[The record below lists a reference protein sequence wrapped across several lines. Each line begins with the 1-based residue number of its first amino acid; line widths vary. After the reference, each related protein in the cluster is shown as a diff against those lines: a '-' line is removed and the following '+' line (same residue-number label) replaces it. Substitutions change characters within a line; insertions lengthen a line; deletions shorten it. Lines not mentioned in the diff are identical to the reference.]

1 MAYAKS
7 GITANTKRNIV
18 FGAGVYAQNLPW
30 GSVPTPEQVKTGLI
44 GATNG
49 GGKLTIKP
57 NVIPLELDGM
67 LVAVRDM
74 EQKSGETAEMET
86 NMAEISTDYLAKAVI
101 GKASVTEDGK
111 FDVIDSKSKI
121 EEDDYY
127 TGFGYIGQMLDG
139 RALMVI
145 FKNARTTEG
154 LELEAKNGEQVTV
167 PAKVACYSDTAEGDD
182 LEKLPYRIYIEKDGA
197 MEPAT
202 VEETGEEVP
211 AYDPDA
217 AE

>member
-1 MAYAKS
+1 MAAYAKS
-7 GITANTKRNIV
+7 AVTANTPKRII

-30 GSVPTPEQVKTGLI
+30 DSVPTPEQVKEGLI

-49 GGKLTIKP
+49 GGKVTIKP
-57 NVIPLELDGM
+57 EVIPLEVDGM
-67 LVAVRDM
+67 LVAVRNM
-74 EQKSGETAEMET
+74 EQKAGEVAEIET
-86 NMAEISTDYLAKAVI
+86 NMAEVSTEYIAKAVI
-101 GKASVTEDGK
+101 GKVSQTEDGL
-111 FDVIDSKSKI
+111 FDVIDSKAKI
-121 EEDDYY
+121 EDGDYY

-154 LELEAKNGEQVTV
+154 LEIEAKNKEQVTI

-197 MEPAT
+197 MTPTNASE
-202 VEETGEEVP
+202 VGE
-211 AYDPDA
+211 DA
-217 AE
+217 

>member
-7 GITANTKRNIV
+7 GVTPQTPKNII
-18 FGAGVYAQNLPW
+18 FGAGVYAQGLPW
-30 GSVPTPEQVKTGLI
+30 DKVPTPEEVKAGLI

-57 NVIPLELDGM
+57 NVIPLEVDGM
-67 LVAVRDM
+67 LVLVKNM

-86 NMAEISTDYLAKAVI
+86 NMAEVSPDYMAKAVI
-101 GKASVTEDGK
+101 GKKSTTEDGK
-111 FDVIDSKSKI
+111 FDVIDSKAKI
-121 EEDDYY
+121 EDSDYY
-127 TGFGYIGQMLDG
+127 TGWGYIGQMLDG

-154 LELEAKNGEQVTV
+154 LEMEAKNGEQVTV
-167 PAKVACYSDTAEGDD
+167 PAKVACYSDLAEGED

-197 MEPAT
+197 MEPANA
-202 VEETGEEVP
+202 G
-211 AYDPDA
+211 DL
-217 AE
+217 

>member
-7 GITANTKRNIV
+7 GITANTKRNIA
-18 FGAGVYAQNLPW
+18 FGAGVYAENLPW
-30 GSVPTPEQVKTGLI
+30 DSVPTPEQVKAGLI

-49 GGKLTIKP
+49 GGKVSIKP

-67 LVAVRDM
+67 LVAVKNM
-74 EQKSGETAEMET
+74 EQKSGEVAEMET
-86 NMAEISTDYLAKAVI
+86 NMAEVSASYMAKAVI
-101 GKASVTEDGK
+101 GKASTTEDGK
-111 FDVIDSKSKI
+111 FDVIESSSKI
-121 EEDDYY
+121 EDTHYY
-127 TGFGYIGQMLDG
+127 TGWGYIGQMLDG

-154 LELEAKNGEQVTV
+154 LEFEAKNGEQVTI
-167 PAKVACYSDTAEGDD
+167 PAKVACYSDDAEGDD

-202 VEETGEEVP
+202 IDEV
-211 AYDPDA
+211 AD
-217 AE
+217 

>member
-7 GITANTKRNIV
+7 GVTSNTKKNIA

-30 GSVPTPEQVKTGLI
+30 GTVPTEEEVKAGLV

-49 GGKLTIKP
+49 GGKVTIAP

-67 LVAVRDM
+67 LVAVRGM

-86 NMAEISTDYLAKAVI
+86 NMAEISTDFLARAVI
-101 GKASVTEDGK
+101 GTASETEDGL

-121 EEDDYY
+121 EDGDYY
-127 TGFGYIGQMLDG
+127 TGWGYIGQMLDG

-145 FKNARTTEG
+145 FKNARCTDG

-167 PAKVACYSDTAEGDD
+167 PMKVACYSDVAEGDD
-182 LEKLPYRIYIEKDGA
+182 LEKLPYRIYIEKDGE
-197 MEPAT
+197 M
-202 VEETGEEVP
+202 VETT
-211 AYDPDA
+211 
-217 AE
+217 AEGL

>member
-7 GITANTKRNIV
+7 GVTSNTKRNIA
-18 FGAGVYAQNLPW
+18 FGAGVYAQNQPW
-30 GSVPTPEQVKTGLI
+30 DKVPTEEEVKSGLV

-49 GGKLTIKP
+49 GGKVTIKP

-67 LVAVRDM
+67 LVAVRGM

-86 NMAEISTDYLAKAVI
+86 NMAEISTDYLAKSVI
-101 GKASVTEDGK
+101 GNASTTEDGK

-121 EEDDYY
+121 EDTDYY
-127 TGFGYIGQMLDG
+127 TGWGYIGQMLDG

-167 PAKVACYSDTAEGDD
+167 PMKVACYSDTAAGDD

-202 VEETGEEVP
+202 VDEV
-211 AYDPDA
+211 AD
-217 AE
+217 

>member
-7 GITANTKRNIV
+7 GITTNTAKNII
-18 FGAGVYAQNLPW
+18 FGAGVYAQGLPW
-30 GSVPTPEQVKTGLI
+30 DKVPTEEEVKAGLI

-49 GGKLTIKP
+49 GGKVTIKP
-57 NVIPLELDGM
+57 NVVPLEVDGM
-67 LVAVRDM
+67 LVLVKNM

-86 NMAEISTDYLAKAVI
+86 NMAEVSTDYLAKAVI
-101 GKASVTEDGK
+101 GKVSVTEDEK

-121 EEDDYY
+121 EDEDYY

-154 LELEAKNGEQVTV
+154 LEFEAKNGEQVTI
-167 PAKVACYSDTAEGDD
+167 PAKVACYSDAAEGDD
-182 LEKLPYRIYIEKDGA
+182 LEKLPYRIYIERDGS
-197 MEPAT
+197 MQPAN
-202 VEETGEEVP
+202 
-211 AYDPDA
+211 
-217 AE
+217 AEDL

>member
-7 GITANTKRNIV
+7 GITSNTKHNIA

-30 GSVPTPEQVKTGLI
+30 GSVPTEEEVKAGLV

-49 GGKLTIKP
+49 GGKVTIKP
-57 NVIPLELDGM
+57 NTIPLELDGM
-67 LVAVRDM
+67 LVAVRGM

-86 NMAEISTDYLAKAVI
+86 NMAEISTDFLAKAVI
-101 GKASVTEDGK
+101 GKASTTEDGK

-121 EEDDYY
+121 EDSDYY
-127 TGFGYIGQMLDG
+127 TGWGYIGQMLDG

-145 FKNARTTEG
+145 FRNARTTEG

-167 PAKVACYSDTAEGDD
+167 PMKVACYSDVAEGDD
-182 LEKLPYRIYIEKDGA
+182 LEKLPYRIYIEKDGE
-197 MEPAT
+197 MVAT
-202 VEETGEEVP
+202 T
-211 AYDPDA
+211 
-217 AE
+217 AEDL

>member
-7 GITANTKRNIV
+7 GITSNTKKNII

-30 GSVPTPEQVKTGLI
+30 DTVPTAEQVKAGLI

-49 GGKLTIKP
+49 GGKVTIKP
-57 NVIPLELDGM
+57 NVIPLEIDGM
-67 LVAVRDM
+67 LVAVRGM

-86 NMAEISTDYLAKAVI
+86 NMAEVSPAYLAKAVV
-101 GKASVTEDGK
+101 GRVSATEDGK
-111 FDVIDSKSKI
+111 FDVIESKSKI
-121 EEDDYY
+121 DDEDYY
-127 TGFGYIGQMLDG
+127 TGFGYIGQMLDS

-154 LELEAKNGEQVTV
+154 LEFEAKNNEQVTI
-167 PAKVACYSDTAEGDD
+167 PAKVACYSDEAEGDD

-202 VEETGEEVP
+202 VDEV
-211 AYDPDA
+211 AD
-217 AE
+217 